1 MKNFNEFSI
10 SNFMKMRSEIFG
22 LHSDRQTNIVK
33 LIGKFYQLI
42 FVTTTKTET
51 CSIGINGKTLTIC
64 ISGR

>member
-22 LHSDRQTNIVK
+22 LHSDRQANIVK
-33 LIGKFYQLI
+33 LSGKFYQLI

-51 CSIGINGKTLTIC
+51 CSIGINGKKLTIC